1 MVKTAEQTPVPTKK
15 PIISVV
21 VSPELKT
28 DLEKWAEEEG
38 RTVSNLSER
47 ILSRAIREWKAEQSK
62 DDEVVANE

>member
-21 VSPELKT
+21 VSPKLKA

-38 RTVSNLSER
+38 RTVSILSER
-47 ILSRAIREWKAEQSK
+47 VLSKAVKQWKAQQSK
-62 DDEVVANE
+62 DED